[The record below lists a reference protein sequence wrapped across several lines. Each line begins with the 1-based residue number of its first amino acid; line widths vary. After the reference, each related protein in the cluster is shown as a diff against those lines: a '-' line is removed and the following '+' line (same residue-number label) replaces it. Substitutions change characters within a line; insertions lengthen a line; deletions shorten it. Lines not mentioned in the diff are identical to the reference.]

1 MSQRHSTTP
10 AQSLGCIWVHL
21 VYLKRR
27 FSAENFFAIFFK
39 NFFAIFFSYFKK
51 ICKSEKTGRTK
62 YTKYT
67 KYTKKGAL

>member
-1 MSQRHSTTP
+1 MSQHHCTTP

-27 FSAENFFAIFFK
+27 FSAG

-51 ICKSEKTGRTK
+51 ICKSEKTGKTK